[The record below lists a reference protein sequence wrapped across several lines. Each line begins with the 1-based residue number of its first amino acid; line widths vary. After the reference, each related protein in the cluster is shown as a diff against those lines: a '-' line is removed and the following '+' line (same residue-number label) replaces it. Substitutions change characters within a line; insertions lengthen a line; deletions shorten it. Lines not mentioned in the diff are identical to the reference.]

1 MVNKSFNLALLSTQ
15 DRDHVELEKRAAML
29 IQQVKDGKI
38 TKKAVKAEL
47 LREQDPK
54 AHAKFKSFLNKY
66 RTI

>member
-1 MVNKSFNLALLSTQ
+1 MKKFNMAFLTE
-15 DRDHVELEKRAAML
+15 DERDDVELEKRAAML

-54 AHAKFKSFLNKY
+54 AHAKFKSYLNKY
-66 RTI
+66 RTIE